1 MYSKG
6 SDWRR
11 YLLALILLWVSVI
24 IFISVLFSRIS
35 GKLGLPAL
43 LAFIVLGMLFG
54 IDGLVKIPFD
64 NYILSNFICSTALIF
79 IMFYGGFGTKWS
91 EARPVALP
99 ATLLATLGVILT
111 AGLTG
116 LFCHFILG
124 MDLLESLLLG
134 SVISSTDAASVF
146 SILRSQKLNL
156 RYGTASLLEI
166 ESGSNDP
173 FAYMLSALIL
183 TMMKN
188 PVSPREIAFLI
199 FTQISYA
206 VIFGILIASLTL
218 LIFRQFKF
226 RIEGTDAIMMVAV
239 ALISYALPAALGGNG
254 YLSAYLVGIIVG
266 NSSIKSK
273 KSLVHFF
280 DGLTGLMQMLIFFLL
295 GLLSTPS
302 ELPFV
307 FGSAVSVMFFLTFIA
322 RPLAVFGILSP
333 LRCPSSQSLLVSWA
347 GLRGAASIVFATM
360 AIIDSAYGKTEIYHI
375 VFCIVLISILLQG
388 ALIPRVSRRLD
399 MIDKNTNVLKTFTD
413 YSEATDIQFTKL
425 QLAPSHPW
433 VSKKVKQLL
442 FPPDCLLNL
451 IVRGGERI
459 IPNGNTLLMAEDIL
473 VLSAPALRQ
482 TYDIELDELI
492 LEKGH
497 SWINARIRDVFPGD
511 SRLIVMIQRDSRI
524 IIPTGNTLLKENDSL
539 IIIE

>member
-1 MYSKG
+1 MTS
-6 SDWRR
+6 
-11 YLLALILLWVSVI
+11 ALLWVSVI
-24 IFISVLFSRIS
+24 IFAAVLFNRIS
-35 GKLGLPAL
+35 GKLGIPTL
-43 LAFIVLGMLFG
+43 LAFILLGMIFG
-54 IDGLVKIPFD
+54 VDGIVKIPFD
-64 NYILSNFICSTALIF
+64 NYILSNWVCSASLIF

-91 EARPVALP
+91 AARPVALH
-99 ATLLATLGVILT
+99 AGLLATLGVILT

-116 LFCHFILG
+116 LFCHFVLG
-124 MDLLESLLLG
+124 MSLPESLLLG
-134 SVISSTDAASVF
+134 SIISSTDAASVF

-156 RYGTASLLEI
+156 RYGTASMLEI

-173 FAYMLSALIL
+173 FAYMLTAIL
-183 TMMKN
+183 LTVMQGE
-188 PVSPREIAFLI
+188 VHIRSIVFLI

-218 LIFRQFKF
+218 LIFRRFKF
-226 RIEGTDAIMMVAV
+226 RTEGMDAIMMVAV
-239 ALISYALPAALGGNG
+239 ALISYALPATLGGNG

-266 NSSIKSK
+266 NSTLRSK

-302 ELPFV
+302 ELPAV
-307 FGSAVSVMFFLTFIA
+307 FGSAVVIMFFLTFVA
-322 RPLAVFGILSP
+322 RPFAVFGILSP
-333 LRCPSSQSLLVSWA
+333 LHCPANQSLLVSWA

-360 AIIDSAYGKTEIYHI
+360 AIIDPAYGKTEIYHI

-388 ALIPRVSRRLD
+388 ALIPRVSLRLD
-399 MIDKNTNVLKTFTD
+399 MIDKNANVLKTFTD

-425 QLAPSHPW
+425 QLPADHPW
-433 VSKKVKQLL
+433 VTKKVRQLL

-451 IVRGGERI
+451 IVRGGQRI
-459 IPNGNTLLMAEDIL
+459 IPNGNTLLMADDIL
-473 VLSAPALRQ
+473 VLSAPGLNQ

-497 SWINARIRDVFPGD
+497 EWINQRIRDISLGD
-511 SRLIVMIQRDSRI
+511 RRLIVMIQRGSRI
-524 IIPTGNTLLKENDSL
+524 IIPGGGTLLKEDDSL
-539 IIIE
+539 ILIE